1 PNLHVIS
8 KMVINDWQRGRLP
21 HYCAPPEFSEPL
33 PKQASSEQTDATTEQ
48 ATVGA
53 DAEDETMEGASDNE
67 EVESKRITLAEL
79 NINQIFSKIPVVA
92 EYLPVDLEG
101 DKDLKA
107 QEKAQGEEAAQ
118 KSSKKAAGKR
128 KREAEVA
135 DTSDVEADWD
145 EVLESAVKQ
154 GVESDSE
161 LDTDLS
167 SAEGEDADSD
177 SAEASESDEEASDN
191 DEEASESDD
200 EEASEDVSEAESEED
215 AKPKKSQRMTTNKQK
230 VGKNFYQT
238 TNVKNRSRKTRPLA
252 PGAMVKRM
260 RMPGLWAVSSKSKR
274 R

>member
-1 PNLHVIS
+1 
-8 KMVINDWQRGRLP
+8 
-21 HYCAPPEFSEPL
+21 
-33 PKQASSEQTDATTEQ
+33 
-48 ATVGA
+48 
-53 DAEDETMEGASDNE
+53 
-67 EVESKRITLAEL
+67 
-79 NINQIFSKIPVVA
+79 IPVVA

-107 QEKAQGEEAAQ
+107 LEKIQGEEAAQ
-118 KSSKKAAGKR
+118 KSNKKAAGKR

-145 EVLESAVKQ
+145 EVFESAVKQ
-154 GVESDSE
+154 DVGSDSE

-167 SAEGEDADSD
+167 SAEGEDAESD
-177 SAEASESDEEASDN
+177 SAEASESDEEDASDNDEEASDNDEDASDN
-191 DEEASESDD
+191 DEEASESGD
-200 EEASEDVSEAESEED
+200 EEVSEEDVSEAESEED
-215 AKPKKSQRMTTNKQK
+215 VKPKKSQRMTTNKQK

>member
-1 PNLHVIS
+1 
-8 KMVINDWQRGRLP
+8 
-21 HYCAPPEFSEPL
+21 
-33 PKQASSEQTDATTEQ
+33 
-48 ATVGA
+48 
-53 DAEDETMEGASDNE
+53 
-67 EVESKRITLAEL
+67 
-79 NINQIFSKIPVVA
+79 IPVVA

-107 QEKAQGEEAAQ
+107 LEKIQGEEAAQ

-145 EVLESAVKQ
+145 EVFESAVKQ
-154 GVESDSE
+154 DVGSDSE

-167 SAEGEDADSD
+167 SAEGEDAESD
-177 SAEASESDEEASDN
+177 SAEASESDEEDASDNDEEASDN
-191 DEEASESDD
+191 DEEASESGD
-200 EEASEDVSEAESEED
+200 EEVSEEDVSEAESEED
-215 AKPKKSQRMTTNKQK
+215 VKPKKSQRMTTNKQK